1 MKKCQ
6 TKLNFLQKLYM
17 TDNLT
22 LQFNNYRLKKMYFFL
37 LFIINLFKDH
47 QNLDEF
53 IVKIL
58 KRK

>member
-22 LQFNNYRLKKMYFFL
+22 LQFNNYRLKKMYFFYYL
-37 LFIINLFKDH
+37 LLIYLQDH

>member
-6 TKLNFLQKLYM
+6 TKLNFLQKLYE

-37 LFIINLFKDH
+37 LFIINLFTRSSK
-47 QNLDEF
+47 F
-53 IVKIL
+53 G
-58 KRK
+58 